1 MIEISSEAVERVKN
15 ILSEVPGGAQKA
27 LSAAM
32 NRGLAKVRSAAFKK
46 VQTVYTVQYA
56 ALKKA
61 TKVKVKN
68 TSQGNL
74 AGEISFSGVKIP
86 LYKFKVTPQAIGTR
100 ATVKGSLTQGGGMT
114 EFANAYI
121 AMMPNAHIGVFE
133 RTGEQSI
140 EARKEAYSKTQ
151 AKRGIQGGKGNK
163 HTEKIHELMGLSAAQ
178 MISNENIMDK
188 IEADAQETVNV
199 RIEHEIDRILNGYG
213 GKK

>member
-1 MIEISSEAVERVKN
+1 MIEISSEAVERVEN

-32 NRGLAKVRSAAFKK
+32 NRGLAKVRSAAFKE
-46 VQTVYTVQYA
+46 VRTVYAVQYA

-68 TSQGNL
+68 TSKGNL

-100 ATVKGSLTQGGGMT
+100 ATVKGSLMQGGGMT
-114 EFANAYI
+114 EFANAFI
-121 AMMPNAHIGVFE
+121 AMMPNGHIGAFE
-133 RTGEQSI
+133 RTGTQSMPSRTKSH
-140 EARKEAYSKTQ
+140 EESKY
-151 AKRGIQGGKGNK
+151 
-163 HTEKIHELMGLSAAQ
+163 TEKISELMGLSAAQ
-178 MISNENIMDK
+178 MISNLDVMNK
-188 IEADAQETVNV
+188 IEADAQETVNA